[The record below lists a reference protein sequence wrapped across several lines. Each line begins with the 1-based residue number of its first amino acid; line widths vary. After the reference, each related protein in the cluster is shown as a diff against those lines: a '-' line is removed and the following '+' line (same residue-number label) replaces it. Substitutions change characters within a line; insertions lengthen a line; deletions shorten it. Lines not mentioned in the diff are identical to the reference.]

1 MSIPPTKIAE
11 DISNNYT
18 YWLFTADASY
28 NVTDMKHIAQLNNFN
43 FVNNIDNT
51 ILASN
56 GHNVINAMIS
66 INEPS
71 DFTPIFVY
79 ANNGPKIMYY
89 QSSDKTLL
97 TTESGGDDIVL
108 SNDMPL
114 LPAGD
119 AMASHAIFIKQNDD
133 KTSKFDLLETQIK
146 QNIITADNQHTAL
159 QFIYI
164 FLIVISILSLM
175 FNFDKIKISHIVF
188 LLFFICY
195 GVFYKYIS
203 TLLVMQFKDAIGS
216 IKNSDSVNQL
226 IIFIKLICI
235 ATSIFVVPLLT
246 LIFFNT
252 PYDAPLSDVTDYT
265 KTVVGD
271 VVGDVVDY
279 GSEFVENSQNVINEG
294 VSTLSDGVGDIQ
306 NNIKNSVDGVSQAVG
321 DIGEKVSG
329 TVGDIGETVTNSASN
344 LQTRFRMAQP
354 GSSTPQPST
363 AP

>member
-1 MSIPPTKIAE
+1 MPIPPTKIAE
-11 DISNNYT
+11 DISNNYS

-43 FVNNIDNT
+43 FVNNIDLT

-56 GHNVINAMIS
+56 ELNVINAMGS
-66 INEPS
+66 INVGT

-79 ANNGPKIMYY
+79 ADNEPKIMYY
-89 QSSDKTLL
+89 QSSDNTLL
-97 TTESGGDDIVL
+97 TTESGGGDIVL
-108 SNDMPL
+108 SNDTPL
-114 LPAGD
+114 LPAAGD
-119 AMASHAIFIKQNDD
+119 AMASNAIFIKQNDD

-159 QFIYI
+159 QCIYI

-216 IKNSDSVNQL
+216 IKTSDSVNQL

-235 ATSIFVVPLLT
+235 VTSIFVVPLLT
-246 LIFFNT
+246 IIFFNT

-265 KTVVGD
+265 KT

-306 NNIKNSVDGVSQAVG
+306 NNIKNSADGVSQAVG
-321 DIGEKVSG
+321 DIGGTVSE
-329 TVGDIGETVTNSASN
+329 TVGDIGETITNSASN
-344 LQTRFRMAQP
+344 LQNRFRT
-354 GSSTPQPST
+354 TPQPST
-363 AP
+363 APNQAP